1 MPTYRD
7 QGLVLRAIKLGEADR
22 IITILTSRH
31 GKIRAVARG
40 VRRTRSRFGSRLEPF
55 MRDDLLI
62 AQGRKELDTVSQA
75 VVISAYAP
83 KIVADYEAY
92 LSASVIVEAVDKVVS
107 DLREGSESTHRQYLL
122 AVGALAALA
131 AGKRPPALVENS
143 FLLRSVSLAGWTP
156 RLDSCLVCGRQT
168 DLTYFSVESG
178 GVMCK
183 DDHVP
188 GSRRLSPQAL
198 FQLRALLM
206 GDWKALEAQTSPEG
220 RLAAEVGE
228 IVEEWSQYYLE
239 RPLRAT
245 HLLH

>member
-92 LSASVIVEAVDKVVS
+92 LSASVIVEAVDKIVT

-143 FLLRSVSLAGWTP
+143 FLLRSVSLAGWT
-156 RLDSCLVCGRQT
+156 
-168 DLTYFSVESG
+168 
-178 GVMCK
+178 K

-228 IVEEWSQYYLE
+228 IVEEWSQYYLD